1 MPSWGFSIFQ
11 PASVASR
18 LVICVLEKTA
28 SVFATASLLAAVR
41 RVASDLALPRVL
53 PAAPSSSWWP
63 SAGECRGE
71 IIARKKLS
79 CPCKFLQWADTR
91 S

>member
-11 PASVASR
+11 PASVASC